1 MRLIGLL
8 PLAVVLAACATTPPP
23 ASPATPT
30 AQSTDAGATPGPV
43 TVTDADGRF
52 RLDFQLPRR
61 SFTEGEAIE
70 GTAVLSLLGP
80 GKGQVGASGGGPIVF
95 GIREITG
102 TRQIGP
108 ASRASCG
115 LFPIGEGAPITSGIV
130 KSGGWNGEDANAA
143 FFEAFF
149 RDPELHLPAGT
160 WEITAY
166 ASFSEGDCGP
176 NPHELHAPIRIE
188 VAPGP

>member
-1 MRLIGLL
+1 MRRIGLL
-8 PLAVVLAACATTPPP
+8 PLALVLAACAANPAPPGP
-23 ASPATPT
+23 V
-30 AQSTDAGATPGPV
+30 AQETDAGATLGPV
-43 TVTDADGRF
+43 TATDADGRF
-52 RLDFQLPRR
+52 RLDFQLPKLT
-61 SFTEGEAIE
+61 FTEGEAIE
-70 GTAVLSLLGP
+70 GEAVLSLLGP
-80 GKGQVGASGGGPIVF
+80 GEGQIGASGGGPITF

-160 WEITAY
+160 WEISAY

-176 NPHELHAPIRIE
+176 NPHELHTPIQVEVMPAP
-188 VAPGP
+188 